1 MTEEQFNK
9 AKELMKH
16 KQYYADLANAIARA
30 QCEKKEKDKHALLHE
45 PRRTIYKDSWLLS
58 KYFTIKLYKREEEG
72 EDKLKV
78 GVLPH
83 WDCARTI
90 EIDAETELIDLIQ
103 QWLERKASD
112 LQNQINEI

>member
-9 AKELMKH
+9 AKELMER
-16 KQYYADLANAIARA
+16 KQYYTNLADAIASA
-30 QCEKKEKDKHALLHE
+30 QCKKKEKDKRALLHD
-45 PRRTIYKDSWLLS
+45 ICKDSWLLS

-83 WDCARTI
+83 WNCARTI

-103 QWLERKASD
+103 QWLEQKASD